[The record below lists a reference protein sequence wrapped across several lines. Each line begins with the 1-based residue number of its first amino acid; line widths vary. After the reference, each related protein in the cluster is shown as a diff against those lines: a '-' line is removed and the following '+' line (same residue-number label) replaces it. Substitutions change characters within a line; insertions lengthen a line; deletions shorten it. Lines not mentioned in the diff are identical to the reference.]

1 MNGCLGLGE
10 CKELE
15 VFASK
20 SIPERCSFK
29 AVDANGQIVGVAING
44 VVKKPVSS
52 LTFTLTKLASNIKFL

>member
-52 LTFTLTKLASNIKFL
+52 LTSP